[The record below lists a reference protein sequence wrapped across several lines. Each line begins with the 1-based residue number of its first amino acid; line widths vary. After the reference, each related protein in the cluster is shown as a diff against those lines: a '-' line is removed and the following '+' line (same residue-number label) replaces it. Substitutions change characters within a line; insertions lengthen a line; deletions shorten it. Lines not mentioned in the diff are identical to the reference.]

1 MPKFLYDFEKPIV
14 EMDDEIAELES
25 RTMVSGSEVGDEVKK
40 MRAKRTRLI
49 KETYAKLTRWQKV
62 LLARHPDRP
71 YTLDYIDMICDS
83 FTELHG
89 DRLFGDDAA
98 MVTGLA
104 EIGGHNILLVG
115 HQKGKGTRENIKR
128 NFGMAH
134 PEGYRKA
141 LRIMKLAEKFNR
153 PIVSLID
160 TPGAFPG
167 LGAEERGQAEA
178 IARNLLEMSKLTVPV
193 LIIIIGEGASGG
205 ALGIGIGDRIL
216 MMEHTWYSVISP
228 EGCASILFRDSSKA
242 PEAAEA
248 LKLTPNDLLKL
259 GIIDGI
265 IEEPDGGAHRSPEAA
280 AKSLKKAIL
289 TNVRELGNLPVDI
302 LLENRIAKYSNIGVW
317 IDK

>member
-1 MPKFLYDFEKPIV
+1 
-14 EMDDEIAELES
+14 MDDEIAELKS
-25 RTMVSGSEVGDEVKK
+25 RSLVSGSEVSVEIKK
-40 MRAKRTRLI
+40 MHAKRKRLI
-49 KETYAKLTRWQKV
+49 SDTYSNLTRWQQV

-71 YTLDYIDMICDS
+71 YTLDYIDMICDN

-89 DRLFGDDAA
+89 DRLYGDDAA
-98 MVTGLA
+98 MITGLA

-141 LRIMKLAEKFNR
+141 LRIMKLGEKFKR
-153 PIVSLID
+153 PIVTLID

-193 LIIIIGEGASGG
+193 LVIIIGEGASGG
-205 ALGIGIGDRIL
+205 ALGIGIGDRLL

-248 LKLTPNDLLKL
+248 LKPTPNDLLKL

-289 TNVRELGNLPVDI
+289 TNIRELSNLPVDI
-302 LLENRIAKYSNIGVW
+302 LLENRIAKFSNMGVW
-317 IDK
+317 IEK

>member
-1 MPKFLYDFEKPIV
+1 
-14 EMDDEIAELES
+14 MDDEIAELES
-25 RTMVSGSEVGDEVKK
+25 RSLVSGSEASVEVIK
-40 MRAKRTRLI
+40 MHAKRKRLI
-49 KETYAKLTRWQKV
+49 SDTYSNLTRWQQV

-71 YTLDYIDMICDS
+71 YTLDYIDMICDN

-89 DRLFGDDAA
+89 DRLYGDDAA
-98 MVTGLA
+98 MITGLA

-141 LRIMKLAEKFNR
+141 LRIMKLGEKFKR

-178 IARNLLEMSKLTVPV
+178 IARNLLEMSRLTVPV

-205 ALGIGIGDRIL
+205 ALGIGIGDRLL

-248 LKLTPNDLLKL
+248 LKPTPNDLLKL

-289 TNVRELGNLPVDI
+289 TNIRELSNLPVDI
-302 LLENRIAKYSNIGVW
+302 LLENRIAKFSNMGVW
-317 IDK
+317 IEK